1 MFGECAA
8 VRPQLGAFVDDELVG
23 VDMLRVRDHLDE
35 CARCRAEIETVR
47 EMGSLLRAA
56 AGQHT
61 PDMPGLASGV
71 ISRVR
76 AERAQSWRGTV
87 ARAVEDWHWAIVG
100 LGSMAGT
107 TASALIIA
115 SVLWFGPAPERGDS
129 LAAMLSDLSV
139 KETMFVVRPAGQ
151 SWEQMA
157 WRVAGGGDASA
168 GSFSRAPVMFVF
180 PGASEEDLV
189 GALAEALPRGRLMRL
204 DSMPEADR
212 RYTEL
217 LLDHLN
223 KIRTHTTRVL
233 LMSST
238 TVTAKGL

>member
-1 MFGECAA
+1 MFGECAS
-8 VRPQLGAFVDDELVG
+8 VRPQLGAFVDDELIG

-35 CARCRAEIETVR
+35 CASCRAEIETVR
-47 EMGSLLRAA
+47 ELGAQLRAA
-56 AGQHT
+56 VGPET

-76 AERAQSWRGTV
+76 AERAQSWRGTIS
-87 ARAVEDWHWAIVG
+87 RAVEDWHWAIVG

-107 TASALIIA
+107 TVSTLIIA

-129 LAAMLSDLSV
+129 LSAMLSDLSV
-139 KETMFVVRPAGQ
+139 KETTFVVRPA
-151 SWEQMA
+151 SLTWEQMA
-157 WRVAGGGDASA
+157 WRVAGGGNAAPGAFA
-168 GSFSRAPVMFVF
+168 GAPVMFVF
-180 PGASEEDLV
+180 PGASEADLV
-189 GALAEALPRGRLMRL
+189 GALADALPRGRLMRL

-212 RYTEL
+212 LYTEL

-223 KIRTHTTRVL
+223 KIRTNPSRVL